1 MATFTDLSLSTQA
14 GDPVVSTLTAGL
26 DRNQIAAFEGDPTAT
41 VLIQAQNDAFTPAS
55 ITTNK
60 LGPFADGSSLAG
72 VDSIVLAGDWGNYT
86 GLGGT
91 RALVKRFTRA
101 GTYRIVCELGFSS
114 DTTGA
119 TLGSAKMQLISS
131 VNGSLETSDTA
142 DTLNTFVYIDR
153 IVTVVDGES
162 LSLLGQDGDNTS
174 INQPQFKMR
183 FKIFEKTSS
192 VEAPKTV
199 GWELERHRVVVIGE
213 TFPTTFNIKHI
224 DWTSTPY
231 PGNIS

>member
-1 MATFTDLSLSTQA
+1 MATFTDLSQSTQA
-14 GDPVVSTLTAGL
+14 GDPVVSTLTSGL

-41 VLIQAQNDAFTPAS
+41 ALIQAQNDAFTPAS

-72 VDSIVLAGDWGNYT
+72 VDSIVLAGDWGDFS
-86 GLGGT
+86 GLGGS

-101 GTYRIVCELGFSS
+101 GTYRIVGELGFSS

-119 TLGSAKMQLISS
+119 TLGSAKMQLLSS

-153 IVTVVDGES
+153 LVTVVAGEA
-162 LSLLGQDGDNTS
+162 LSLLGQDGNNTS
-174 INQPQFKMR
+174 SVQPQFKMR

-199 GWELERHRVVVIGE
+199 GWELERNRVVVLGA

-224 DWTSTPY
+224 DWESTPY

>member
-1 MATFTDLSLSTQA
+1 MATFTDLSQSTQA

-41 VLIQAQNDAFTPAS
+41 GLIQAQNDAFTPAS
-55 ITTNK
+55 ITANK

-72 VDSIVLAGDWGNYT
+72 VDSIVLAGDWGDYT

-119 TLGSAKMQLISS
+119 TLGSAKMQLLSS
-131 VNGSLETSDTA
+131 VNGILETSDTA

-153 IVTVVDGES
+153 IVTVAAGEA

-183 FKIFEKTSS
+183 FKIFEKSSS

-199 GWELERHRVVVIGE
+199 GWELERNRVVVLGA

>member
-14 GDPVVSTLTAGL
+14 GDPVVSILTAGL

-41 VLIQAQNDAFTPAS
+41 VLIQAQNNAFTPAS

-60 LGPFADGSSLAG
+60 LGPFADGSSLG
-72 VDSIVLAGDWGNYT
+72 GIDSIELMGDWGTSSPNPRV
-86 GLGGT
+86 LI
-91 RALVKRFTRA
+91 KRFLRA
-101 GTYRIVCELGFSS
+101 GTYRIVSELGFWNAGS
-114 DTTGA
+114 GN
-119 TLGSAKMQLISS
+119 TLGSAKMQLIST

-153 IVTVVDGES
+153 LVTVVAGEG
-162 LSLLGQDGDNTS
+162 LSLLGIGGDDSGT
-174 INQPQFKMR
+174 NQPRFRMR
-183 FKIFEKTSS
+183 FKIFEKSSS
-192 VEAPKTV
+192 VEAPKTA
-199 GWELERHRVVVIGE
+199 GWELERHRVQILSP
-213 TFPTTFNIKHI
+213 TFPATFNIKHI

>member
-1 MATFTDLSLSTQA
+1 MATFTDLSQSTQA

-41 VLIQAQNDAFTPAS
+41 GLIQAQNDAFTPAS
-55 ITTNK
+55 ITANK

-72 VDSIVLAGDWGNYT
+72 VDSIVLAGDWGDYT

-114 DTTGA
+114 DITGA

-199 GWELERHRVVVIGE
+199 GWELERNRVVVIGA

>member
-14 GDPVVSTLTAGL
+14 GDPVVSILTAGL

-41 VLIQAQNDAFTPAS
+41 ALIQAQNDAFTPAS
-55 ITTNK
+55 ITANK

-72 VDSIVLAGDWGNYT
+72 VDSIVLAGDWGDFT
-86 GLGGT
+86 GLAGS
-91 RALVKRFTRA
+91 RSLVKRFTRA
-101 GTYRIVCELGFSS
+101 GTYRIVGELGFSS

-131 VNGSLETSDTA
+131 VNGSLATSDTA

-153 IVTVVDGES
+153 IVTVAAGEA
-162 LSLLGQDGDNTS
+162 LSLLGQGGDNTS

-183 FKIFEKTSS
+183 FKIFEKSSS

-199 GWELERHRVVVIGE
+199 GWELERNRVVVLGA

-231 PGNIS
+231 GGNIS